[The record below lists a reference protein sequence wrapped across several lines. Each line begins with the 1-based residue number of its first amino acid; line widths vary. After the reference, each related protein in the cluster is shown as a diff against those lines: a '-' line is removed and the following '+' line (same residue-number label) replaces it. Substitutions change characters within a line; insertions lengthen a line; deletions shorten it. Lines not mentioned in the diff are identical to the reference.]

1 MLAKR
6 IAIAYLLIKGY
17 SYTTIESTLKVSDST
32 IGYIALILK
41 TKGNGLRK
49 IIKKLESH
57 KQWKNLLDDLG
68 ELALQIFGSSSL
80 IHNKSLTTFKYQR
93 RLNKTPLP

>member
-1 MLAKR
+1 MPQVSRRLIRKNIEDQIQKILNQSITLCDSSSLSSEFTEDLFTPTEKIMLAKR

-49 IIKKLESH
+49 II
-57 KQWKNLLDDLG
+57 
-68 ELALQIFGSSSL
+68 
-80 IHNKSLTTFKYQR
+80 
-93 RLNKTPLP
+93 